1 MVSRRRQGF
10 DRYYTIESGVGRI
23 RGKCSDGSCPLSAVS
38 RQPSAFS
45 SCSGC
50 ILELVGYVT
59 RKVSFGSLGIGVVR
73 VKIPH
78 CIVIPHASGQAPER
92 SAGSRSP
99 PHEIPSL
106 IAFGTG
112 YSVRKPVPNLVRD
125 DRSPTPWE
133 IPKNRYC
140 FMERHGLGEHLADSR
155 ICRHIHRVN
164 HNLFRA

>member
-73 VKIPH
+73 VKTPH

-92 SAGSRSP
+92 SAGSR
-99 PHEIPSL
+99 
-106 IAFGTG
+106 
-112 YSVRKPVPNLVRD
+112 YSVWKPVSNLVRD
-125 DRSPTPWE
+125 DSSPHTTGN
-133 IPKNRYC
+133 PKEPS
-140 FMERHGLGEHLADSR
+140 FFALGQKSHLHCSQPPSR
-155 ICRHIHRVN
+155 GYLLNI
-164 HNLFRA
+164 